1 MKKIYLLA
9 ILAMGASSVFS
20 QGKLDLRSL
29 EVLRQ
34 YQAQTAGMQ
43 KTQAS
48 EPKMVTAV
56 VRLSDDNAVAALQ
69 KKGIEVLRQR
79 DDLAIV
85 QLPMDS
91 VESVVASD
99 ALRQMQF
106 SRPVRAKLDEANKST
121 GADKVH
127 KGTDLDRAYTG
138 EGVIVSLIDQG
149 IDPNHIT
156 FRKKGTKESRVK
168 CLWTALNGKLTAYDT
183 PTKISSFTS
192 DLRTETHGTHVA
204 GIIGGSY
211 TSSSVN
217 FEGVAP
223 GAEFAMVGLKTSTD
237 TDILLSIE
245 TLIDYAKKEGKP
257 LVINI
262 SLGSNDGPHDGSS
275 VNDQYYAKL
284 GKEAFICIAAGNE
297 GDLPIAAYHKFSST
311 STEMRGLF
319 DNTDPTYGNTIA
331 GAVEFWGDN
340 STKFTFQPVV
350 VSTLT
355 GNVVY
360 EMPVFDGSKSETEYK
375 ASTYFSG
382 SFTVSGDVNR
392 DNNRYNVYVSFSNA
406 KPKKTTYAIG
416 YIIKADNGRA
426 VYAYADGWD
435 SQFMTDVDGWDDDVD
450 ADGTINTMACP
461 NNIIAVGAYTTKTRF
476 KTMDGQTQS
485 VNGGVVGG
493 IAEFSSYGTLIDG
506 RELPHVC
513 APGHTIIS
521 SYSTPY
527 VKYEAQDQGI
537 SISKFNLLS
546 ARVEENGKYYFWG
559 DMSGTS
565 MSTPYVSG
573 TLALWLEANPK
584 LTYDDVMN
592 VINETSTRDSFVK
605 NGNKVQWGAGKI
617 NVYEGL
623 KSVIRMNN
631 GVNDVN
637 SDKNMLMRNLG
648 GNAYEVFV
656 AGEPALVASVYDLS
670 GRKVAEA
677 SADGDTVAV
686 NLDGQ
691 QKSIY
696 VVSVAGESTRYT
708 KKVVVK

>member
-9 ILAMGASSVFS
+9 ILAMGASSVFG

-43 KTQAS
+43 KTQAA

-56 VRLSDDNAVAALQ
+56 VRLSGDNAVAALQ

-156 FRKKGTKESRVK
+156 FRKKGTTESRVK

-183 PTKISSFTS
+183 PSKISSFTS

-211 TSSSVN
+211 TSSSVT

-223 GAEFAMVGLKTSTD
+223 GADFAMVGLKSSTD

-245 TLIDYAKKEGKP
+245 TLIDYAKANGKP

-311 STEMRGLF
+311 NAEM
-319 DNTDPTYGNTIA
+319 
-331 GAVEFWGDN
+331 
-340 STKFTFQPVV
+340 
-350 VSTLT
+350 
-355 GNVVY
+355 
-360 EMPVFDGSKSETEYK
+360 
-375 ASTYFSG
+375 
-382 SFTVSGDVNR
+382 
-392 DNNRYNVYVSFSNA
+392 
-406 KPKKTTYAIG
+406 
-416 YIIKADNGRA
+416 
-426 VYAYADGWD
+426 
-435 SQFMTDVDGWDDDVD
+435 
-450 ADGTINTMACP
+450 
-461 NNIIAVGAYTTKTRF
+461 
-476 KTMDGQTQS
+476 
-485 VNGGVVGG
+485 
-493 IAEFSSYGTLIDG
+493 
-506 RELPHVC
+506 
-513 APGHTIIS
+513 
-521 SYSTPY
+521 
-527 VKYEAQDQGI
+527 
-537 SISKFNLLS
+537 
-546 ARVEENGKYYFWG
+546 
-559 DMSGTS
+559 
-565 MSTPYVSG
+565 
-573 TLALWLEANPK
+573 
-584 LTYDDVMN
+584 
-592 VINETSTRDSFVK
+592 
-605 NGNKVQWGAGKI
+605 
-617 NVYEGL
+617 
-623 KSVIRMNN
+623 
-631 GVNDVN
+631 
-637 SDKNMLMRNLG
+637 
-648 GNAYEVFV
+648 
-656 AGEPALVASVYDLS
+656 
-670 GRKVAEA
+670 
-677 SADGDTVAV
+677 
-686 NLDGQ
+686 
-691 QKSIY
+691 
-696 VVSVAGESTRYT
+696 
-708 KKVVVK
+708 

>member
-1 MKKIYLLA
+1 M
-9 ILAMGASSVFS
+9 
-20 QGKLDLRSL
+20 
-29 EVLRQ
+29 
-34 YQAQTAGMQ
+34 
-43 KTQAS
+43 
-48 EPKMVTAV
+48 
-56 VRLSDDNAVAALQ
+56 
-69 KKGIEVLRQR
+69 RQR

-127 KGTDLDRAYTG
+127 KGTDLDCAYTG

-156 FRKKGTKESRVK
+156 FRKKGTTESRVK

-183 PTKISSFTS
+183 PSKISSFTS

-211 TSSSVN
+211 TSSSVT

-223 GAEFAMVGLKTSTD
+223 GADFAMVGLKSSTD

-245 TLIDYAKKEGKP
+245 TLIDYAKANGKP

-311 STEMRGLF
+311 NTEMRGLF
-319 DNTDPTYGNTIA
+319 DTTDPTYGNTLS

-340 STKFTFQPVV
+340 SAKFTFQPVV

-360 EMPVFDGSKSETEYK
+360 EMPVFDGSKSETDYR

-382 SFTVSGDVNR
+382 SFTVSGEVGS

-406 KPKKTTYAIG
+406 KPKKSTYAIG

-426 VYAYADGWD
+426 VYAYADGWEA
-435 SQFMTDVDGWDDDVD
+435 QFMTDVDGWDDDVD
-450 ADGTINTMACP
+450 ADGTINMMACP
-461 NNIIAVGAYTTKTRF
+461 KILSL
-476 KTMDGQTQS
+476 S
-485 VNGGVVGG
+485 VP
-493 IAEFSSYGTLIDG
+493 I
-506 RELPHVC
+506 R
-513 APGHTIIS
+513 
-521 SYSTPY
+521 
-527 VKYEAQDQGI
+527 Q
-537 SISKFNLLS
+537 
-546 ARVEENGKYYFWG
+546 R
-559 DMSGTS
+559 
-565 MSTPYVSG
+565 
-573 TLALWLEANPK
+573 
-584 LTYDDVMN
+584 
-592 VINETSTRDSFVK
+592 RDSK
-605 NGNKVQWGAGKI
+605 RWTARH
-617 NVYEGL
+617 
-623 KSVIRMNN
+623 SRSM
-631 GVNDVN
+631 
-637 SDKNMLMRNLG
+637 
-648 GNAYEVFV
+648 
-656 AGEPALVASVYDLS
+656 
-670 GRKVAEA
+670 
-677 SADGDTVAV
+677 
-686 NLDGQ
+686 
-691 QKSIY
+691 
-696 VVSVAGESTRYT
+696 VV
-708 KKVVVK
+708 